1 MQCGNLQP
9 QDEIWRPDAALQN
22 AFKKFEGLGSSHLKV
37 HVFESGEVLWYP
49 YQILES
55 ACDVDITYFPF
66 DVQECPFKIT
76 AWSYTEKIVK
86 IIKSKDQ
93 IDQSEYTENA
103 MWTVIGSSVE
113 QEKTGDTTIIFKIK
127 MKRKPSHIV
136 INIIIPLLLLSFL
149 ADLTFLLP
157 VTSGERASYAITSFL
172 SVAVFLTIISSEL
185 PSSSDNVPIISIY
198 LTILCFES
206 TAIVVVSLFQL
217 RYANDQPVNGCIKI
231 IYSIIMAIR
240 CKTWGKKTMETT
252 EMTKSNPY
260 HG

>member
-76 AWSYTEKIVK
+76 AWSYTEKI
-86 IIKSKDQ
+86 
-93 IDQSEYTENA
+93 
-103 MWTVIGSSVE
+103 IGSSVE